1 VLVVVLEKR
10 KFVKEETECS
20 FEHEYDDEDEDD

>member
-20 FEHEYDDEDEDD
+20 IEDEHEYDDEDD